1 MIVLTAMIV
10 IGMLATAV
18 ALVSGIVSMAQG
30 GDFDQRHS
38 HQLMFAR
45 VGLQGITLLLLL
57 LALFIVAR

>member
-1 MIVLTAMIV
+1 MTVLTAIIV

-18 ALVSGIVSMAQG
+18 ALVSGIVSMTQG
-30 GDFDQRHS
+30 GDFDRRHS

-45 VGLQGITLLLLL
+45 VGLQGVTLLFLL